1 MSEFKK
7 FYVIADKDGDREGSR
22 YDSKADAIEWA
33 RKNVS
38 SIYEETAFIFEA
50 VAVVKPASQPVTVI
64 DL

>member
-7 FYVIADKDGDREGSR
+7 FYVVADKDGDREGSR

-33 RKNVS
+33 RQNVY
-38 SIYEETAFIFEA
+38 SIYEDTAYIFEA
-50 VAVVKPASQPVTVI
+50 VAVVKPVSQPITVI